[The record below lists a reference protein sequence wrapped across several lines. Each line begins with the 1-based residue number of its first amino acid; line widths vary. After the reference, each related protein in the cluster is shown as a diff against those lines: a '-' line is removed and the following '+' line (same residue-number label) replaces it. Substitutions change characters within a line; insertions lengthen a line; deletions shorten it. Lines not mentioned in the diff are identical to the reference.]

1 LEPKG
6 FVVIDQAYA
15 EFGGDD
21 LRRCSRTTPADHPP
35 DLSKAMAMA
44 GLRVGY
50 LLGAPEVVAN
60 HKAKLPY
67 NLNSFHGRR

>member
-1 LEPKG
+1 
-6 FVVIDQAYA
+6 
-15 EFGGDD
+15 
-21 LRRCSRTTPADHPP
+21 
-35 DLSKAMAMA
+35 MAMA